1 MNQMLFKRLRQ
12 RMEQLRIARLALA
25 LAASVGV
32 VNFAVADR
40 WEDSRKV
47 EGTWHA
53 IETCCDGGAT
63 EYQYSITF
71 GAGADEDNGI
81 VVHSDSG
88 LAGTCMNTQGVWER
102 VSERTFIATYEGYCS
117 NASTTPATHYTI
129 KFNAS
134 VTLDKS
140 GKKFEGT
147 ENIYIINAANVVTAG
162 PLVGTLQGVRMEA
175 KAPKD

>member
-1 MNQMLFKRLRQ
+1 MNQMLFKRLR
-12 RMEQLRIARLALA
+12 RGMKQLHIAKLALA
-25 LAASVGV
+25 LVASVGV

-40 WEDSRKV
+40 WEDSSKV

-53 IETCCDGGAT
+53 TETCCDGGT
-63 EYQYSITF
+63 TQFQYSITF
-71 GAGADEDNGI
+71 GAGADADNGI
-81 VVHSDSG
+81 VVQSDSG
-88 LAGTCMNTQGVWER
+88 LAGTCMNTQGVWQR

-140 GKKFEGT
+140 GKTFEGM
-147 ENIYIINAANVVTAG
+147 ESIYIVSAANVVTAG
-162 PLVGTLQGVRMEA
+162 PLTGTLQGVRMQA
-175 KAPKD
+175 AAP

>member
-1 MNQMLFKRLRQ
+1 MNQIFSK
-12 RMEQLRIARLALA
+12 QLGQGMKQLHIARLTLA
-25 LAASVGV
+25 LAVSVGV

-40 WEDSRKV
+40 WEDSKKV

-53 IETCCDGGAT
+53 VETCCDGST
-63 EYQYSITF
+63 TTFQYSLTF
-71 GAGADEDNGI
+71 GAGADADNG
-81 VVHSDSG
+81 VVVQSDSG
-88 LAGTCMNTQGVWER
+88 LAGTCMNTQGVWQR

-140 GKKFEGT
+140 GKTFQGT
-147 ENIYIINAANVVTAG
+147 ESIYIISAANVVTAG
-162 PLVGTLQGVRMEA
+162 PLMGTLEGVRMQAEA
-175 KAPKD
+175 P